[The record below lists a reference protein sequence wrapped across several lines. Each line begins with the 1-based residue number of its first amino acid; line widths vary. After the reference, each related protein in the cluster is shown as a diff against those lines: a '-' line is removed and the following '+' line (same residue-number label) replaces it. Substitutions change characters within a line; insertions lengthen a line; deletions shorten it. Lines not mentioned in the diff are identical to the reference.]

1 VVERVWKASKTRV
14 AKNDEGMGERVYEM
28 NR

>member
-1 VVERVWKASKTRV
+1 VVERVWRASKTRV
-14 AKNDEGMGERVYEM
+14 VENDEGMGDRVYEM